1 MKSMVSMVFLLGST
15 GSLKRDNMKQQK
27 HMCQSMAGY
36 LFKQYECSRMC
47 SKKFKEVHLCESE
60 LGHAMFLFFNSWR
73 VQQQTEESFR

>member
-1 MKSMVSMVFLLGST
+1 MW
-15 GSLKRDNMKQQK
+15 
-27 HMCQSMAGY
+27 QSMAEY

-47 SKKFKEVHLCESE
+47 SKKFKEVHLCE